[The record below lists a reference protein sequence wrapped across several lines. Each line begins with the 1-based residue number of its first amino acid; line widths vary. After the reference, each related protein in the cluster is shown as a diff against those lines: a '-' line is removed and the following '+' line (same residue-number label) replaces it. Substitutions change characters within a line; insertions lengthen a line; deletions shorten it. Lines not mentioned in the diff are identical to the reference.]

1 MFFKILT
8 FLLRLLAF
16 ILRLLAFMLTFLF
29 WLFAF
34 SGVGVEDRR
43 VRVRGYYRKDGT
55 YVRPHYRTAPDS
67 LFSLQVNFR

>member
-16 ILRLLAFMLTFLF
+16 ILRLLAFMLTLF
-29 WLFAF
+29 GLFAF

-67 LFSLQVNFR
+67 LFTLQVNFH